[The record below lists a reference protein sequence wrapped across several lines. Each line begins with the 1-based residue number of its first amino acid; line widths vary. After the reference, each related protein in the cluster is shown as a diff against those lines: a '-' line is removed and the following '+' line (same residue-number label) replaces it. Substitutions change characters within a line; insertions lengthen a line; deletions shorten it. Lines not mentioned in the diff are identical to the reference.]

1 MPLSPDREQPVRR
14 RLCAAV
20 AALIA
25 AGYGLTL
32 LIFYPGVM
40 TYDAKF
46 VYEDIAKGVL
56 GDWQSPV
63 MTVLWGVIDPVAPGA
78 GSMFLLIATS
88 YWLGFG
94 LLAFALARRATGLAL
109 LLPLAALLPPA
120 FVFAG
125 IIWRDVLFATSW
137 LLAAAIAFAAAGR
150 GAQLRVP
157 AQALAL
163 ALCAFGV
170 LLRPNALIAAPILA
184 AYIAWPTQ
192 MLLKRAAIL
201 FVPAIVGLFALVQVV
216 YYGALGATRQHPLQ
230 SIMVFDLGGISHF
243 AGQNQFPVSFSE
255 RETALLLDGC
265 YQPTQWDIYWRLE
278 PCDFVMRKIEREEKL
293 FGTPAITEAWAR
305 AVMRHPVAYLRHR
318 AAFMWNFLGGNNL
331 TMWVA
336 DVERPSESVFPDRPA
351 FVALV
356 SMHDRLKPT
365 PLFRAGAWL
374 LVCIVVCGFAW
385 RRRATPEGSFA
396 LGVCGSA
403 AIYVLTFFAVG
414 VASDFRYAY
423 WAVLAGIAG
432 GVVAVRSKPPA
443 AANGAAARRSGS

>member
-1 MPLSPDREQPVRR
+1 MPRSPDRIQPAWR
-14 RLCAAV
+14 RLRPAV

-32 LIFYPGVM
+32 LIFYPGIM

-46 VYEDIAKGVL
+46 VYQDIGKGAL

-63 MTVLWGVIDPVAPGA
+63 MTVLWSMIDPVAPGA

-94 LLAFALARRATGLAL
+94 IVTLALARRGTRLAV
-109 LLPLAALLPPA
+109 LLPLMALLPPA
-120 FVFAG
+120 FVFVG
-125 IIWRDVLFATSW
+125 VIWRDVLFATIW
-137 LLAAAIAFAAAGR
+137 LLAAATAFAAAGR
-150 GAQLRVP
+150 AMRLRVP

-170 LLRPNALIAAPILA
+170 LLRPNALIAAPLLA

-192 MLLKRAAIL
+192 IFARRTAMLFI
-201 FVPAIVGLFALVQVV
+201 PAIAGLFALVQVV
-216 YYGALGATRQHPLQ
+216 YYDALGATRQHPLQ
-230 SIMVFDLGGISHF
+230 AIMVFDLGGISHF
-243 AGQNQFPVSFSE
+243 AKQNQFPVSWSE
-255 RETALLLDGC
+255 SETALLLNGC

-293 FGTPAITEAWAR
+293 FGTPAITEAWLR
-305 AVMRHPVAYLRHR
+305 AIMRHPASYLRHR
-318 AAFMWNFLGGNNL
+318 AAFMWNFLGGDNL

-336 DVERPSESVFPDRPA
+336 DVERPTANVFPDRPA

-356 SMHDRLKPT
+356 SLHDWLKPT
-365 PLFRAGAWL
+365 LLFRAGAWL
-374 LVCIVVCGFAW
+374 LLCIIVCGFGW
-385 RRRATPEGSFA
+385 RRRETPEGAFA
-396 LGVCGSA
+396 LGTCGSA
-403 AIYVLTFFAVG
+403 AVYVLSFLAVG

-432 GVVAVRSKPPA
+432 GVVVA
-443 AANGAAARRSGS
+443 AGRPVPQAP